1 MTYTVQLDFFMD
13 DDVIRTDEEIKE
25 IVKEIFDGYN
35 CSTEN
40 IRVLDIND

>member
-1 MTYTVQLDFFMD
+1 MTYTVTLDFFMD

-35 CSTEN
+35 CIAEN
-40 IRVLDIND
+40 IKVLDIND